1 MRREP
6 SQALEFRV
14 RGRVQGVGFRPTV
27 WRMAREL
34 GLAGE
39 VLNDGEG
46 VLVRVSGDQSRIA
59 ALLRRIERDP
69 PPLAHIDSI
78 ERRRYSGR
86 AATGVP
92 YRREHRR
99 TRPHPGRAGCG
110 ALRRMRGGA
119 ARSGRTPLS
128 LSVHQLHP
136 LRTAPQHRDG
146 HSLRPRDDDDGA
158 LRPVCGV

>member
-1 MRREP
+1 MSFAAVEP

-14 RGRVQGVGFRPTV
+14 RGRVQGVGFRPAV

-46 VLVRVSGDQSRIA
+46 VLLRVSGDPSRVA

-78 ERRRYSGR
+78 ERRRYSGQLPQEFR
-86 AATGVP
+86 IVESIGGPARTQVAPDAAL
-92 YRREHRR
+92 
-99 TRPHPGRAGCG
+99 CG
-110 ALRRMRGGA
+110 ACA
-119 ARSGRTPLS
+119 
-128 LSVHQLHP
+128 
-136 LRTAPQHRDG
+136 
-146 HSLRPRDDDDGA
+146 
-158 LRPVCGV
+158 